1 MGNRMILWVVLVGT
15 LFLMEQ
21 AEAKI
26 IIDRNT
32 GKIIITE
39 PVKVGA
45 VSINHPAVKII
56 VSPEVIR
63 RNPRSA
69 SGNGQD
75 GLRPRRSFDGP
86 PGIPGQATR
95 GKEVILLP
103 ANSDLT
109 ELLARL
115 DRARVRPKD
124 MATILQSIGKA
135 GALSAEIEFR

>member
-1 MGNRMILWVVLVGT
+1 MLIRLLPLTVLVGI
-15 LFLMEQ
+15 LVLGLQ
-21 AEAKI
+21 VEAKI

-39 PVKVGA
+39 PAKISA

-63 RNPRSA
+63 RKPRRA
-69 SGNGQD
+69 TSGD
-75 GLRPRRSFDGP
+75 RRRPRAQGNFGGL
-86 PGIPGQATR
+86 PGVPGQGPR

-115 DRARVRPKD
+115 DRARVRAKD
-124 MATILQSIGKA
+124 MATILQSIEKA
-135 GALSAEIEFR
+135 GALSTAIEFR